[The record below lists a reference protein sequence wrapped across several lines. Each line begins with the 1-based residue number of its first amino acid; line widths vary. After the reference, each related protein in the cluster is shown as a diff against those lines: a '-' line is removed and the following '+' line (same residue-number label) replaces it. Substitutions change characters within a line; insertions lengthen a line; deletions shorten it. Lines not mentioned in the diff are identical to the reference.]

1 LSINS
6 TIRYIINTSWFEG
19 DKKMRY
25 LALLII
31 VIPAIDIGFLLL
43 SGKTIGFL
51 PTIAFIILTGVVGAY
66 LAKREGLQTIKRA
79 QEQLAY
85 GQIPGDSVLDGICIL
100 IGGILLLT
108 PGFITDLFGFLLLFP
123 PTRKPFKF
131 LMINS
136 LRKRIEKG
144 NIKIIK

>member
-1 LSINS
+1 
-6 TIRYIINTSWFEG
+6 
-19 DKKMRY
+19 MRY

-31 VIPAIDIGFLLL
+31 VIPAIDIGVLLL

-66 LAKREGLQTIKRA
+66 LAKREGLQTIKRV
-79 QEQLAY
+79 QEQLSY
-85 GQIPGDSVLDGICIL
+85 GQIPGESLLDGICIL
-100 IGGILLLT
+100 IGATLLLT

-131 LMINS
+131 LMIKA

>member
-1 LSINS
+1 
-6 TIRYIINTSWFEG
+6 
-19 DKKMRY
+19 MRY

-51 PTIAFIILTGVVGAY
+51 PTIALIILTGVVGAY
-66 LAKREGLQTIKRA
+66 LAKREGLQTIKKA

-85 GQIPGDSVLDGICIL
+85 GQIPGESVLDGICIL
-100 IGGILLLT
+100 IGATLLVT
-108 PGFITDLFGFLLLFP
+108 PGFFTDLFGFLLLFP
-123 PTRKPFKF
+123 PSRKPFKF
-131 LMINS
+131 LMINA
-136 LRKRIEKG
+136 LRKRIQNG

>member
-1 LSINS
+1 
-6 TIRYIINTSWFEG
+6 
-19 DKKMRY
+19 MRY

-43 SGKTIGFL
+43 SGKTIGVF
-51 PTIAFIILTGVVGAY
+51 PTIAFIILTGVAGAY

-85 GQIPGDSVLDGICIL
+85 GQIPGESVLDGICIL
-100 IGGILLLT
+100 IGATLLLT
-108 PGFITDLFGFLLLFP
+108 PGFISDLFGFLLLFP
-123 PTRKPFKF
+123 PSRKPFKF
-131 LMINS
+131 LMINV

-144 NIKIIK
+144 NIKIIR

>member
-1 LSINS
+1 
-6 TIRYIINTSWFEG
+6 
-19 DKKMRY
+19 MRY

-51 PTIAFIILTGVVGAY
+51 PTIALIILTGVLGAY
-66 LAKREGLQTIKRA
+66 LAKREGLQTIKRV
-79 QEQLAY
+79 QEQLSY
-85 GQIPGDSVLDGICIL
+85 GQIPGESLLDGICIL
-100 IGGILLLT
+100 IGATLLLT
-108 PGFITDLFGFLLLFP
+108 PGFISDLFGFLLLFP
-123 PTRKPFKF
+123 PSRKPFKF
-131 LMINS
+131 LMINA

>member
-1 LSINS
+1 
-6 TIRYIINTSWFEG
+6 
-19 DKKMRY
+19 MRY

-31 VIPAIDIGFLLL
+31 VIPAIDIGVLLV
-43 SGKTIGFL
+43 SGKTFGVL

-85 GQIPGDSVLDGICIL
+85 GQIPGDSVLDGISIL
-100 IGGILLLT
+100 IGGTLLLT
-108 PGFITDLFGFLLLFP
+108 PGFITDIFGFLLLFP

>member
-1 LSINS
+1 MKE
-6 TIRYIINTSWFEG
+6 TY
-19 DKKMRY
+19 KMRY

-51 PTIAFIILTGVVGAY
+51 PTIALIILTGVLGAY
-66 LAKREGLQTIKRA
+66 LAKREGLQTIKRV
-79 QEQLAY
+79 QEQLSY
-85 GQIPGDSVLDGICIL
+85 GQIPGESLLDGICIL
-100 IGGILLLT
+100 IGATLLLT
-108 PGFITDLFGFLLLFP
+108 PGFISDLFGFLLLFP
-123 PTRKPFKF
+123 PSRKPFKF
-131 LMINS
+131 LMINA

>member
-1 LSINS
+1 
-6 TIRYIINTSWFEG
+6 
-19 DKKMRY
+19 MRY

-31 VIPAIDIGFLLL
+31 VIPAIDIGVLLL

-66 LAKREGLQTIKRA
+66 LAKREGLQTIKRV
-79 QEQLAY
+79 QEQLSY
-85 GQIPGDSVLDGICIL
+85 GQIPGESLLDGICIL
-100 IGGILLLT
+100 IGATLLLT
-108 PGFITDLFGFLLLFP
+108 PGFITDVFGFFLLFP
-123 PTRKPFKF
+123 PSRKPFKL
-131 LMINS
+131 LMINA

>member
-1 LSINS
+1 MD
-6 TIRYIINTSWFEG
+6 TSWFEG
-19 DKKMRY
+19 DKDMRY

-31 VIPAIDIGFLLL
+31 VIPAIDIGVLLL
-43 SGKTIGFL
+43 SGKTIGVL
-51 PTIAFIILTGVVGAY
+51 PTIAFIILTGVLGAY
-66 LAKREGLQTIKRA
+66 LAKREGLQTIRKA

-85 GQIPGDSVLDGICIL
+85 GQLPGESVLDGICIL
-100 IGGILLLT
+100 VGATLLLT

-123 PTRKPFKF
+123 PSRKPFKF

-144 NIKIIK
+144 NIKIIR

>member
-1 LSINS
+1 
-6 TIRYIINTSWFEG
+6 
-19 DKKMRY
+19 MRY

-31 VIPAIDIGFLLL
+31 VIPAIDIGVLLL

-66 LAKREGLQTIKRA
+66 LAKREGLQTIKRV
-79 QEQLAY
+79 QEQLSY
-85 GQIPGDSVLDGICIL
+85 GQIPGESLLDGICIL
-100 IGGILLLT
+100 IGATMLLT
-108 PGFITDLFGFLLLFP
+108 PGFITDVFGFFLLFP
-123 PTRKPFKF
+123 PSRKPFKF
-131 LMINS
+131 LMINA